1 MTFNYTIKTKDFTTY
16 VSMNESITQ
25 EEEHRLSMSY
35 FDEKYTYLDEDEN
48 IKDIYERIYDQA
60 MATEEFDEAGNP
72 LTDYEVCNFE
82 YPKEI
87 VALINKYKKMK
98 TIYPEA

>member
-1 MTFNYTIKTKDFTTY
+1 MIITILKLWY
-16 VSMNESITQ
+16 
-25 EEEHRLSMSY
+25 RLFQHIGRNIY
-35 FDEKYTYLDEDEN
+35 YDYLDEDEN

-82 YPKEI
+82 YPEEI
-87 VALINKYKKMK
+87 VALIKKYKKMK